1 MDFPN
6 KYPHPIKPPEDEM
19 KVQQIL
25 KKYGLTRDTVTHYI
39 NAITQMNQSETA
51 EELDVSRDT
60 VNRYKNAF
68 QEMNAQERLL
78 LISSLTQKK
87 LLEDNTET

>member
-1 MDFPN
+1 
-6 KYPHPIKPPEDEM
+6 M

-25 KKYGLTRDTVTHYI
+25 KKYGLTRDTVTQYI

-60 VNRYKNAF
+60 INRYKNAF
-68 QEMNAQERLL
+68 REMTRIERS
-78 LISSLTQKK
+78 LIIATLTQEA
-87 LLEDNTET
+87 LLERAAD

>member
-25 KKYGLTRDTVTHYI
+25 KKYGLTRDTVTQYI

-60 VNRYKNAF
+60 INRYKNAF
-68 QEMNAQERLL
+68 REMTRIERS
-78 LISSLTQKK
+78 LIIATLTQEA
-87 LLEDNTET
+87 LLERAAD